1 MSFTLAIA
9 NTNTLSNIALQSILA
24 DIIPNVDIQLFN
36 SAKEIKDFEA
46 KNPIVHYFVGA
57 NIIFNALDFFMPLQA
72 KTVVLCE
79 GDSAI
84 MKKYGFRTID
94 ISQPEKTLLKA
105 LLGLHQYGHPHG
117 HKRLE
122 QTAEKESTTQPILS
136 PREREVLKLVVLGY
150 YNKEIGEKLNITSA
164 TVAFHRNNV
173 SSKLGS
179 RSIGHL
185 TICAVLHGIIKL
197 EEL

>member
-1 MSFTLAIA
+1 MNFTIAIVS
-9 NTNTLSNIALQSILA
+9 TNTLSNIALQSILA
-24 DIIPNVDIQLFN
+24 DVIPNVDIQLFN
-36 SAKEIKDFEA
+36 SVKEIKEFA
-46 KNPIVHYFVGA
+46 ANTPVVHYFVGA
-57 NIIFNALDFFMPLQA
+57 NIIFSALDFFTPLQA

-79 GDSAI
+79 GESAI
-84 MKKYGFRTID
+84 MKSYGFRTID
-94 ISQPEKTLLKA
+94 ISQPEKTLLKS
-105 LLGLHQYGHPHG
+105 LLGLHQFGHPHG
-117 HKRLE
+117 HEQLE
-122 QTAEKESTTQPILS
+122 ETAEKGSTPMPVLS

-150 YNKEIGEKLNITSA
+150 FNKEIGEKLNITPA